1 MIKVVTNIRDMQT
14 FVNEM
19 NKSYADKR
27 NVYTEFQT
35 QVNIRG
41 YSYTKEAFTR
51 EKYPKFPKRLRE
63 VITKMI

>member
-1 MIKVVTNIRDMQT
+1 MQT
-14 FVNEM
+14 YVNEM

-41 YSYTKEAFTR
+41 FSYTKDEFAR
-51 EKYPKFPKRLRE
+51 EKYPKFPRRLRDA
-63 VITKMI
+63 ISKMI

>member
-1 MIKVVTNIRDMQT
+1 MIKVVTNISDMQT

>member
-1 MIKVVTNIRDMQT
+1 MQSY
-14 FVNEM
+14 VNEM

-27 NVYTEFQT
+27 NIYTEFQT

-41 YSYTKEAFTR
+41 YSYTKEVFTR
-51 EKYPKFPKRLRE
+51 EKYPKFPKRLRD